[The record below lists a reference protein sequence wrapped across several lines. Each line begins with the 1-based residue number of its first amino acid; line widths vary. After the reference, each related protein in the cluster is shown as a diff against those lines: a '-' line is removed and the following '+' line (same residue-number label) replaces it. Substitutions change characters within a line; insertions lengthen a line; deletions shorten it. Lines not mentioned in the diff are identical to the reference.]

1 MLALVET
8 RIQTLNSFPK
18 SIAPMITIAVC
29 TWNRARMVEETLR
42 SFTQMEIPSGLEWE
56 VVVINN
62 NSPDDTAAVL
72 EGFTSRLPL
81 RYFLES
87 QQGIAHARNR
97 AALEARGDFIL
108 WTDDDVRV
116 KPNWLRGYIDAIAAH
131 PECGFFGGPVEL
143 SFEGDPPEWLLN
155 GLDSVGGALGE
166 VRVSEAGK
174 IGGTAQ
180 LPFNCNMAVR
190 REHHLARPYDTRY
203 GRNAGG
209 LMSGEET
216 VFLQELLRLG
226 IQGRWLPEIPVLHW
240 VPVERQSI
248 AHLRKAF
255 NGVGHELGIRCPPA
269 GRPRMFGVPLW
280 LWYEAITSE
289 ARFRWGRLTHRGA
302 WHSDL
307 ATSAI
312 CWGRIQ
318 RTRQIQS
325 ATQLTEPNSSS
336 QIHSSFA

>member
-1 MLALVET
+1 
-8 RIQTLNSFPK
+8 
-18 SIAPMITIAVC
+18 
-29 TWNRARMVEETLR
+29 MVEQTLR
-42 SFTQMEIPSGLEWE
+42 SFTQMEIPFGLEWE

-62 NSPDDTAAVL
+62 NSPDDTASVL
-72 EGFTSRLPL
+72 ETFASRLPL
-81 RYFLES
+81 RYFLEPR
-87 QQGIAHARNR
+87 QGIAHARNR
-97 AALEARGDFIL
+97 AVLEARGDFVL

-116 KPNWLRGYIDAIAAH
+116 KPNWLRGYTDAIAAH

-143 SFEGDPPEWLLN
+143 SFEGLPPQWLLE
-155 GLDSVGGALGE
+155 GLDSIGGALGE
-166 VRVSEAGK
+166 VRVSEAGP
-174 IGGTAQ
+174 IGGTPQ

-226 IQGRWLPEIPVLHW
+226 IQGRWLSEVSVLHS
-240 VPVERQSI
+240 VPAERQSI

-255 NGVGHELGIRCPPA
+255 NGVGHELGIRCPPM
-269 GRPRMFGVPLW
+269 GGPRMFGIPLW
-280 LWYEAITSE
+280 LWYAAVTSE
-289 ARFRWGRLTHRGA
+289 VRFRWGRLTDGA
-302 WHSDL
+302 GWHSQL

-318 RTRQIQS
+318 RTRQTQS
-325 ATQLTEPNSSS
+325 AKGRTETNSGS
-336 QIHSSFA
+336 QIDRSFA